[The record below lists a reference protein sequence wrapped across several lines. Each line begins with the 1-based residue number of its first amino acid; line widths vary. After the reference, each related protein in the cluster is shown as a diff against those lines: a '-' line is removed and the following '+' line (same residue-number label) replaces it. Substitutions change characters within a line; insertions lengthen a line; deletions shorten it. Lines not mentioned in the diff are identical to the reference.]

1 MKSGSVW
8 IWKSETRIM
17 VMTTRYGIKD
27 NQARAF
33 NKLIRVSHQ
42 KLNLVCG
49 LVRGLPVE
57 RAIDVLKFSKK
68 RVAGEVLKTLLS
80 AVANAEHNKKLPA
93 DSLFVKEIWCGKAL
107 TMKRIMP
114 GPRGSARPILKPF
127 SNLTVI
133 LESGVAPAAAKKA
146 EKKETKKK

>member
-1 MKSGSVW
+1 M
-8 IWKSETRIM
+8 SER
-17 VMTTRYGIKD
+17 RYGLKD

-42 KLNLVCG
+42 KLQLVTD
-49 LVRGLPVE
+49 LIRGLPVA

-80 AVANAEHNKKLPA
+80 AAANAEHNQKLSA

-107 TMKRIMP
+107 TMRRIMP

-127 SNLTVI
+127 SNLTII
-133 LESGVAPAAAKKA
+133 LESGEAKPAALPKSKGPSGVVQRAKSK
-146 EKKETKKK
+146 ESKKTGK

>member
-1 MKSGSVW
+1 M
-8 IWKSETRIM
+8 T
-17 VMTTRYGIKD
+17 TTRYGIKD

-42 KLNLVCG
+42 KLGLVCDT
-49 LVRGLPVE
+49 VRGLPVE

-80 AVANAEHNKKLPA
+80 AVANAENNKNLPA

-127 SNLTVI
+127 SNLTII
-133 LESGVAPAAAKKA
+133 LESGVAPAKKTVKKEKAAKK
-146 EKKETKKK
+146 EKAK